1 MNSEY
6 SKLDSFISNNKYEL
20 KHTVTTQ
27 IEYTLSV
34 LHVWRKVSGN
44 IIKKAGKISK
54 RKLLV

>member
-20 KHTVTTQ
+20 KHTAATQ

-34 LHVWRKVSGN
+34 LHVWTKVSRN
-44 IIKKAGKISK
+44 IIEKGGKISK

>member
-34 LHVWRKVSGN
+34 LHVWRKVSRN
-44 IIKKAGKISK
+44 IIEKGGKISK

>member
-44 IIKKAGKISK
+44 IIKKARKISK